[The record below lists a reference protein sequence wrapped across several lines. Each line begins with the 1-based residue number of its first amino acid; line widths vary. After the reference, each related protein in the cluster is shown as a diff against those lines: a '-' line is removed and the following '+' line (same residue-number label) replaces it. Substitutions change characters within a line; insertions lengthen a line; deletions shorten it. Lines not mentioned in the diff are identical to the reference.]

1 MILGHVFVDKERGTL
16 DTHRDSYL
24 LDTLTVVSVRRPLL
38 APSALLA
45 GAAIAFSLSFG
56 DLLFAHEI
64 ALLVCAS
71 IVLIFLGWQIGQLK
85 LLSRDLRGSELS
97 DAIWGRY
104 GRLNA
109 VRRQITSAMTS
120 EGHAS

>member
-24 LDTLTVVSVRRPLL
+24 LDTLTVVSLRRPSR
-38 APSALLA
+38 PSALLA

-71 IVLIFLGWQIGQLK
+71 IVLIFLGWQIGR
-85 LLSRDLRGSELS
+85 LSCSRATCVAQELWMRS
-97 DAIWGRY
+97 GGVTAD
-104 GRLNA
+104 
-109 VRRQITSAMTS
+109 
-120 EGHAS
+120 